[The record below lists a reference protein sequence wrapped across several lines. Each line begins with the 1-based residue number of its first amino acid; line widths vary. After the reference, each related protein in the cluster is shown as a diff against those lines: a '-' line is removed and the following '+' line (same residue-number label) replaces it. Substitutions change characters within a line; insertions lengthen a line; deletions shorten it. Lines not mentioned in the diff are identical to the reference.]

1 MIGFIRGKLSFKHPP
16 QLQVEVQGVGY
27 EMEAPMTTFY
37 DLPKIGE
44 SVILH
49 THLVVRE
56 DAHLLYAFT
65 RLSERDLFRML
76 LKVNG
81 VGPRVALAILSG
93 IPADDFA
100 CCVADGDSARL
111 TRIPGIGRKTAD
123 RLVIEMRDR
132 KLPIHGLQDSDP
144 SGTGKASTS
153 EDAIRALVALGYRP
167 ADAAKAIRAVADQ
180 GLSSEEIIRQA
191 LQTFSGGSR

>member
-1 MIGFIRGKLSFKHPP
+1 MIGFIKGKLSFKHPP

-93 IPADDFA
+93 MPADDFA

>member
-1 MIGFIRGKLSFKHPP
+1 MIGFIKGKLSFKHPP

-93 IPADDFA
+93 MPADDFA

-132 KLPIHGLQDSDP
+132 KLPIDGLQDSDP

>member
-93 IPADDFA
+93 MPADDFA

-132 KLPIHGLQDSDP
+132 KLPIDGLQDSDP

>member
-56 DAHLLYAFT
+56 DAHLLYAFY
-65 RLSERDLFRML
+65 
-76 LKVNG
+76 
-81 VGPRVALAILSG
+81 
-93 IPADDFA
+93 PA
-100 CCVADGDSARL
+100 
-111 TRIPGIGRKTAD
+111 
-123 RLVIEMRDR
+123 E
-132 KLPIHGLQDSDP
+132 
-144 SGTGKASTS
+144 
-153 EDAIRALVALGYRP
+153 
-167 ADAAKAIRAVADQ
+167 
-180 GLSSEEIIRQA
+180 
-191 LQTFSGGSR
+191 

>member
-93 IPADDFA
+93 MPADDFA

>member
-132 KLPIHGLQDSDP
+132 KLPIDGLQDSDP

>member
-1 MIGFIRGKLSFKHPP
+1 
-16 QLQVEVQGVGY
+16 
-27 EMEAPMTTFY
+27 MTTFY

-93 IPADDFA
+93 MPADDFA